1 MEDKLDAEKAESTR
15 LERSREI
22 NSIEKSLSDAQRMEI
37 RRRYDLA
44 VAVGMSAHK
53 IKNEIVKLE
62 ATMKIGEGKITNY
75 ESFYFIFVIFYF
87 ALRFAVSDSLFE
99 MIKKYE
105 WYFLTPLLAY
115 GAFLFFQ
122 RKEEKLI
129 VSLKQNLAALE
140 VQWNSCSP
148 KYSLQLYIDNRNAHN
163 INASDRGDFSLVAL
177 ALRESIIGKVDF
189 KYNWC

>member
-1 MEDKLDAEKAESTR
+1 MENKLDAEKAEITR

-44 VAVGMSAHK
+44 VAVGMNAHK
-53 IKNEIVKLE
+53 IKNEILKLE

-105 WYFLTPLLAY
+105 WYFLIPLLAY

-122 RKEEKLI
+122 RKEENLI
-129 VSLKQNLAALE
+129 VSLKQNLATLE

-148 KYSLQLYIDNRNAHN
+148 YYSIQLYIDNRNAHN

-177 ALRESIIGKVDF
+177 ALKESIIGKVDF

>member
-1 MEDKLDAEKAESTR
+1 MENKLDEEKAESTR

-22 NSIEKSLSDAQRMEI
+22 DSIEKSLSDAQRMEI

-75 ESFYFIFVIFYF
+75 ESFYFIIVIFYF
-87 ALRFAVSDSLFE
+87 VLRFAVSDSLFE

-148 KYSLQLYIDNRNAHN
+148 HYSIQLYIDNRNAHN
-163 INASDRGDFSLVAL
+163 INASDRGDFSIVAL